1 VESTSVGNDNV
12 VPLVTGDPTSE
23 QRSAAAMV
31 SIAKYIDGEV
41 LWSVSKRIK
50 YLSCTTYKVNPA
62 ALTVVDTASEITEVP
77 LRA

>member
-41 LWSVSKRIK
+41 L
-50 YLSCTTYKVNPA
+50 
-62 ALTVVDTASEITEVP
+62 
-77 LRA
+77 